1 MEYSGIIFDLL
12 DKWRHFP
19 SYQLERR
26 ADIFFAA
33 FLPDLIDD
41 KYKSIPRTIIPE
53 FPIRIGTIRPE
64 IPINKSYKADYFI
77 LTEDPKYCVLIEL
90 KTDDTSRRDE

>member
-53 FPIRIGTIRPE
+53 YSNQDWHNSSRNP
-64 IPINKSYKADYFI
+64 NKQI
-77 LTEDPKYCVLIEL
+77 V
-90 KTDDTSRRDE
+90 